1 MISLFADLCA
11 DLERAI
17 TDEVRRELLRRY
29 RTDVGDAEADRAL
42 DLLRG
47 RTMIRLLTPRQLA
60 DVILERTG
68 LPRWLLDASRRHGG
82 TLVDTAMHMLPP
94 APFDVERTDGDLS
107 IIPAL
112 DRAALLDRLLV
123 ARLPERLVLG
133 RIACGLRPARYADD
147 LHDVDAPQAEARVM
161 LTTILYAHRSPV
173 TGGRTYDHLT
183 VGIYNGNVLV
193 PIARVPNTL
202 TEADN
207 AIVDDLVERRGLERF
222 GPTVWVTSGTI
233 VEITYQDVAPSTRT
247 KSGVKL
253 IGASLVGLRPD
264 ATLDHLPRSVPGTL

>member
-17 TDEVRRELLRRY
+17 TDDVRRELLRRY
-29 RTDVGDAEADRAL
+29 RAAAGDDEADRAL
-42 DLLRG
+42 GLLRG
-47 RTMIRLLTPRQLA
+47 HTVIRILTPRQLA
-60 DVILERTG
+60 DEVLNRTG

-94 APFDVERTDGDLS
+94 APSHAQPIDGDLS
-107 IIPAL
+107 IIPML
-112 DRAALLDRLLV
+112 ERASLFDRLLV

-133 RIACGLRPARYADD
+133 RIACGLRPARFADD
-147 LHDVDAPQAEARVM
+147 VHNVETPHVGAHVM

-193 PIARVPNTL
+193 PIARVANTL
-202 TEADN
+202 SEADN
-207 AIVDDLVERRGLERF
+207 AIIDDLVERRGLERF

-233 VEITYQDVAPSTRT
+233 VEITYHNVAPSART